1 MSGRART
8 RSAKNTGQ
16 RKNLNTRDS
25 DPKPK
30 SKKSKRG
37 TKLKGVPK
45 EGLLGT
51 LFEEVE
57 EVEESLQFLNA
68 KELKSYRSMSSCGSS
83 ESSATIYW
91 EDKMIEFVVAEE
103 CDAIID
109 DLKVGRKGAA
119 QNSNKAV
126 RTACRRLFNEAAL
139 AFKIDITKAV
149 SLKLKHLERYDSEED
164 ARMAIIGAHR
174 IVLAGITAVVLHD
187 HDLRADNLDDLNSV
201 VGELKVVVEV
211 NGDLDCVRKS
221 PEEGEG
227 SKASELLKHIQSD
240 PTNVEALRNLLAIA
254 TAAKN
259 GSEAIDLTD
268 DSNND
273 PPQQSPNPQSL
284 H

>member
-1 MSGRART
+1 MSGRTT
-8 RSAKNTGQ
+8 RSATNTGQ
-16 RKNLNTRDS
+16 RRNQNVRDS

-30 SKKSKRG
+30 SKNKSKRG
-37 TKLKGVPK
+37 TKSKTVPK

-51 LFEEVE
+51 LFEEDE

-68 KELKSYRSMSSCGSS
+68 KELKSYRSMSSRGNS

-103 CDAIID
+103 CDTIID

-126 RTACRRLFNEAAL
+126 RTACRRLFIEAAL

-201 VGELKVVVEV
+201 VDELKVVVEV

-240 PTNVEALRNLLAIA
+240 PTNVEALRNLLALA
-254 TAAKN
+254 TAKKN
-259 GSEAIDLTD
+259 GSEAID
-268 DSNND
+268 
-273 PPQQSPNPQSL
+273 
-284 H
+284 